1 LEQFGPLS
9 KRVLAEWGIHSCID
23 FGHIVFNLVEE
34 GLLGKTENDSLEDF
48 SEGYDFCEAFEKP
61 FQPSSPVACSWK

>member
-1 LEQFGPLS
+1 
-9 KRVLAEWGIHSCID
+9 
-23 FGHIVFNLVEE
+23 VEE